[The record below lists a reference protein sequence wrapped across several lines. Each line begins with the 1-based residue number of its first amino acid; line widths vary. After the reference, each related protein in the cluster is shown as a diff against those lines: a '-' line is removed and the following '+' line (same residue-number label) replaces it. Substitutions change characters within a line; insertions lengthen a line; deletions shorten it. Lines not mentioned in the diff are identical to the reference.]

1 MMMNYME
8 NLKEAWAL
16 QQHTLVMV
24 FVVAPAIVSFVIGL
38 LFYVNGDSYESE
50 SKWKAVK
57 GWLLVTIDIYLLELA
72 IFVIVTTWAF
82 ISPIVGVVT
91 LALSIIG
98 AAVYAELHYDIAI
111 ELDII

>member
-8 NLKEAWAL
+8 NIKETWAL

-50 SKWKAVK
+50 SIWKAVR

-72 IFVIVTTWAF
+72 IFVIVTTWTF
-82 ISPIVGVVT
+82 ISPIVGV
-91 LALSIIG
+91 LAFVMSIIG
-98 AAVYAELHYDIAI
+98 AAVYATFHYDIAI